1 MKNDI
6 LNGINVQRVLDRII
20 NDQQI
25 SNELRPFAYD
35 DIKGALL
42 PETSESRIT
51 EALRIMVSEGILRVK
66 SRLPGRPKKYL
77 SGNNGGWRK

>member
-6 LNGINVQRVLDRII
+6 LYGINIQRVLDRII
-20 NDQQI
+20 NDNHI
-25 SNELRPFAYD
+25 SDELMPFTYD

-51 EALRIMVSEGILRVK
+51 EALRIMVGEGILRVK
-66 SRLPGRPKKYL
+66 SRLPGRPK
-77 SGNNGGWRK
+77 